1 MQYKEKKIEKKNQK
15 SIDFYYILKGEK
27 LIKIE
32 KILFLSLN
40 LFNLSFL
47 KRLNNL
53 SQNFFKEKM
62 GNASSDVNDSLKAQ
76 ADSGANVEM
85 FKILNFG
92 SEGALEVL
100 MKEASKSK
108 NYTQVDEYIKTE
120 VSKFLYN
127 DGQGE
132 HVFH

>member
-1 MQYKEKKIEKKNQK
+1 
-15 SIDFYYILKGEK
+15 
-27 LIKIE
+27 
-32 KILFLSLN
+32 
-40 LFNLSFL
+40 
-47 KRLNNL
+47 
-53 SQNFFKEKM
+53 M

-85 FKILNFG
+85 FKILNLG

-132 HVFH
+132 HVFHLFYLTDKCIKKLNSILH

>member
-1 MQYKEKKIEKKNQK
+1 
-15 SIDFYYILKGEK
+15 
-27 LIKIE
+27 
-32 KILFLSLN
+32 
-40 LFNLSFL
+40 
-47 KRLNNL
+47 
-53 SQNFFKEKM
+53 M

-132 HVFH
+132 HVFLSFYSTYKCTKKLNSILY

>member
-1 MQYKEKKIEKKNQK
+1 
-15 SIDFYYILKGEK
+15 
-27 LIKIE
+27 
-32 KILFLSLN
+32 
-40 LFNLSFL
+40 
-47 KRLNNL
+47 
-53 SQNFFKEKM
+53 M

-132 HVFH
+132 HVINIYFI

>member
-1 MQYKEKKIEKKNQK
+1 
-15 SIDFYYILKGEK
+15 
-27 LIKIE
+27 
-32 KILFLSLN
+32 
-40 LFNLSFL
+40 
-47 KRLNNL
+47 
-53 SQNFFKEKM
+53 M

-108 NYTQVDEYIKTE
+108 TYTQVDEYIKTE

-132 HVFH
+132 HVFLYFI